1 MKSKSP
7 NASQVSDR
15 MLERVAALPGAL
27 TEEIKEQFIQSE
39 LEVFSTDTQIL
50 EETFSRQAE
59 LLQEVHQENVFFT
72 NARENDPSNVERD
85 RILKSLEQGTS
96 AYFAYQSQLNAA
108 GVFYRDM
115 QVIVTFYTLSTS
127 SVPIDDSHATM

>member
-1 MKSKSP
+1 MKSKCP
-7 NASQVSDR
+7 NELQVSDR
-15 MLERVAALPGAL
+15 MLERIANVSGPL
-27 TEEIKEQFIQSE
+27 TEEHKSQFIHSE
-39 LEVFSTDTQIL
+39 LDVFSEDL
-50 EETFSRQAE
+50 ETLERSYSRQAE
-59 LLQEVHQENVFFT
+59 LLQEVHQENIFFT

-115 QVIVTFYTLSTS
+115 QVIFFLL
-127 SVPIDDSHATM
+127 